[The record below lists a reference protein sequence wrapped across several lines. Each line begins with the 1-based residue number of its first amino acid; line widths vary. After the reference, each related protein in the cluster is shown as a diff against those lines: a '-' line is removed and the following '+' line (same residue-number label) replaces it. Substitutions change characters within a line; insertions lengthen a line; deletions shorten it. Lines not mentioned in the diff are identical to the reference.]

1 MSGEHTGAFQ
11 HTVCIVED
19 EPVLREEMAF
29 QLRHAGF
36 EVVTFES
43 ASQFYRH
50 LAVNRAMIAVLD
62 IALADEDGLSICR
75 HLREH
80 DSRMGI
86 VFVTARSLR
95 EQRLEGLQAGADA
108 YLLKPVDMEELI
120 LVLRR
125 LAERVTRSQAL
136 RSEGAWSSP
145 ETAQEMAQGPAWQL
159 NTALSRVVA
168 PNGSAKRISHSELLL
183 LTVLARKG
191 GEAGSHTELA
201 SALSLHPDEF
211 DKHRIEVI
219 VSRLKTSVQRETGS
233 ALPLRS
239 VRGIGYALSGMR
251 LVQELQS
258 K

>member
-1 MSGEHTGAFQ
+1 MSGEQTRGLQ

-43 ASQFYRH
+43 ASQFYRY
-50 LAVNRAMIAVLD
+50 LAVNKCTVAVLD

-125 LAERVTRSQAL
+125 LGERVTRSQAL
-136 RSEGAWSSP
+136 EREGAWSG
-145 ETAQEMAQGPAWQL
+145 QEEESFPAAWQL
-159 NTALSRVVA
+159 NTTLSRVVA
-168 PNGSAKRISHSELLL
+168 PNGNAKRISHSELLL
-183 LTVLARKG
+183 LSVLARKG

-219 VSRLKTSVQRETGS
+219 VSRLKTGVQRETGS
-233 ALPLRS
+233 TLPIRS
-239 VRGIGYALSGMR
+239 IRGIGYALSGVRM
-251 LVQELQS
+251 V
-258 K
+258 